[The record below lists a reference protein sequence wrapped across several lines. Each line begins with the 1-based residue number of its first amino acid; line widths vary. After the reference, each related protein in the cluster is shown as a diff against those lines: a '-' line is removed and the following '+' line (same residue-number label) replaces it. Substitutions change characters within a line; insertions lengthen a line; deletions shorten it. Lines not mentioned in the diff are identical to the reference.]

1 VNNDI
6 TIGMDLGNKQHV
18 ISILGGNGEV
28 LEQVILKNTREEVH
42 TFFECI
48 PEGTSVV
55 MEAGTPSCWIGNM
68 LTQMGLRVVIGNPRK
83 VRAIW
88 DTTVKTDTRD
98 SEMLARIGRFDEK
111 LLGPIAMQNQEMQA
125 DLSIIKQRDM
135 IVDSRTAFINNVIAE
150 FRKAGVEVP
159 HHDSTNFCK
168 VMSPH
173 IPKALKPALGGIM
186 EIIAKI
192 SLEIKKYQKKID
204 ALCRGKYAEQTSRLT
219 QITGVGNL
227 TALTVVLII
236 GDPERFTKR
245 RNIGAYAGLVP
256 KCDKSGDTDKQLRIS
271 KAGNRLLRYSLC
283 NAAKYILYKGPDTN
297 LRRFG
302 ERLIERGGRNAK
314 SKAVVAVAR
323 KLSVLMLKLLVT
335 GDKYEPLK
343 SDAKCYR
350 GKSSR
355 PKGLSTGPGGAP
367 TRLVGKE
374 DFARI
379 SGLFKNNS
387 KQIV

>member
-1 VNNDI
+1 MNNDI

-18 ISILGGNGEV
+18 ISILSGKGEV
-28 LEQVILKNTREEVH
+28 LEQVILKNTREEVQ
-42 TFFECI
+42 TFFECV
-48 PEGTSVV
+48 PDGTTVV

-125 DLSIIKQRDM
+125 DLSIIKQRAM
-135 IVDSRTAFINNVIAE
+135 VVDSRTSLINNVIAE
-150 FRKAGVEVP
+150 FRKAGLDVP
-159 HHDSTNFCK
+159 HHDSSNFCR
-168 VMSPH
+168 VMNPH
-173 IPKALKPALGGIM
+173 IPKTLKPALDGTM
-186 EIIAKI
+186 RIIA
-192 SLEIKKYQKKID
+192 LMNNEIKKFQTKID
-204 ALCRGKYAEQTSRLT
+204 SLCKKKYATQTSRLT

-271 KAGNRLLRYSLC
+271 KAGNQLLRYSLC
-283 NAAKYILYKGPDTN
+283 NAAKYIIYCGPDTN

-302 ERLIERGGRNAK
+302 ERLIDRGGRNAK
-314 SKAVVAVAR
+314 SKAIVAVAR

-343 SDAKCYR
+343 ENIKRCR

-355 PKGLSTGPGGAP
+355 RPGLSAGPGGAP
-367 TRLVGKE
+367 RRLVAKE

-379 SGLFKNNS
+379 GDLFKNNG
-387 KQIV
+387 KQTV